1 MTKQIRTMG
10 ALFAGVVLMSA
21 ALPGTA
27 FAVDGQI
34 AITQARAMA
43 GGVTPG
49 DAAGFPVTLSQPGSY
64 VLSGV
69 LTVPNADT
77 DAIVIA
83 SDHVTLDLNG
93 FAMLGPTD
101 CSGGLDPCAGEGVG
115 TGIRTDAVRF
125 NITIRNG
132 TIQGMGKDGIFLRG
146 DSHLV
151 EYVHSRSNGKN
162 GIYISPSQ
170 DRGLSIVTHNTVQRN
185 GATRVQLDTGAASY
199 NVIDTNGSGL
209 YLETGTV
216 SYNIVTRNAFEGLA
230 LPFRASYFG
239 NTMFQNGGSDVFLGT
254 NLGQNLCGAVV
265 CPGAQF

>member
-1 MTKQIRTMG
+1 MTTQIRTIG
-10 ALFAGVVLMSA
+10 ALFAGVLLMSA
-21 ALPGTA
+21 VLPRTA
-27 FAVDGQI
+27 FAVDGQV

-69 LTVPNADT
+69 LVVPNADT

-93 FAMLGPTD
+93 FAILGPTD

-115 TGIRTDAVRF
+115 IGIRTDTIRF

-132 TIQGMGKDGIFLRG
+132 TIQGMGNDGIRLNG

-151 EYVHSRSNGKN
+151 EYVHSRSNGN
-162 GIYISPSQ
+162 RGIYITPSQ
-170 DRGLSIVTHNTVQRN
+170 DRGPSIVTHNTVQRN
-185 GATRVQLDTGAASY
+185 GATGLQLDTGAASY
-199 NVIDTNGSGL
+199 NVIGNNAFGL
-209 YLETGTV
+209 YLEVGTV
-216 SYNIVTRNAFEGLA
+216 SYNIITGNAFQGMS
-230 LPFRASYFG
+230 LPFDASYFG
-239 NTMFQNGGSDVFLGT
+239 NTMSQNGGSNVFQGT
-254 NLGQNLCGAVV
+254 NLGQNLCNFTV
-265 CPGAQF
+265 CP